1 MAERYNKRL
10 DKIEKME
17 REGKIFV
24 IRPENPVKVGRIEK
38 NKNKLRILY
47 QEGLEEGMKNK
58 EKMLRYLR

>member
-47 QEGLEEGMKNK
+47 QEGFFERIEEMYRRG
-58 EKMLRYLR
+58 LF